1 MNLNRNGKIARL
13 PDRLG
18 EEGEWKVEDGDAM
31 NRAKSSLIV
40 VNQGKSRLGRP
51 RPNVRQSSPPRP
63 VFEKLIRQNPPV
75 LLNPSRGGSKIFY
88 RF

>member
-31 NRAKSSLIV
+31 NRAKSSLIQLNGEPGNLRLRRLSKRV
-40 VNQGKSRLGRP
+40 QARQTTFHNTGVSIQDFRGSRAGHP
-51 RPNVRQSSPPRP
+51 RCS
-63 VFEKLIRQNPPV
+63 L
-75 LLNPSRGGSKIFY
+75 
-88 RF
+88 